1 MASQSPP
8 SNSTAAI
15 LRRVIYP
22 GAPALPPDAARAFLA
37 FDFESNDQ
45 QRMQELARKAQKGS
59 LSEDERAEAENYNQ
73 AGHILA
79 LLQAWAQRSLKQAG
93 DSA

>member
-1 MASQSPP
+1 MASPSPP

-22 GAPALPPDAARAFLA
+22 EAPALPPDAARAFLA
-37 FDFESNDQ
+37 FDLEPNDQ
-45 QRMQELARKAQKGS
+45 RRMQELAEKAQQGR
-59 LSEDERAEAENYNQ
+59 LSEAERLEAESYNQ

-79 LLQAWAQRSLKQAG
+79 LLQAWARRSLKQAG
-93 DSA
+93 ENA